1 MAWPWARVYL
11 WAVVHEL
18 LTMED
23 TMKRSSVL
31 ATILAFVS
39 IDIAVADDK
48 AAVTAAMNA
57 WKDNLKA
64 ACGGGGA
71 GKILPLYAD
80 DGVLWGTI
88 SPTIRDEPKELEDYF
103 TGACQKL
110 PKLTVVFSEPLIRV
124 YGGDTAI
131 NSGVYVF
138 TYEKDG
144 KPVELP
150 ARYSFTLVKRD
161 GKWLIADHH
170 SSAMPK

>member
-1 MAWPWARVYL
+1 MKSSIATTFLLAL
-11 WAVVHEL
+11 A
-18 LTMED
+18 LTMP
-23 TMKRSSVL
+23 
-31 ATILAFVS
+31 AA
-39 IDIAVADDK
+39 ADDK
-48 AAVTAAMNA
+48 ADVTAAMNA
-57 WKDNLKA
+57 WRDNLKD

-71 GKILPLYAD
+71 GKILPLYAN

-103 TGACQKL
+103 VGACQKL
-110 PKLTVVFSEPLIRV
+110 PKLTVVFKDPLIRI

-131 NSGVYVF
+131 NSGSYVF